1 MIRRMSCSKGRE
13 TGTRKH
19 QPVGHIRIQT
29 LQTRSVDHERWNQNR
44 SMSVACWS
52 NTCWSKDSQACR
64 VLIESHCRVSVDHA
78 TSKERAVWFGFRRQM
93 QQEPRKSR
101 QRRQKHKYSMILCYG
116 AFINVQRRDLTGQ
129 TALKVKPLY
138 ESISVQ
144 APVSLDKTTCIKR
157 DSLSTFDHKLDMT
170 GRDPLFQGMVSWTS
184 MEVYLRWAAGSR
196 VIGMQNALCTDAT
209 HTHKT
214 HLQGWLWESW
224 QHERMY

>member
-1 MIRRMSCSKGRE
+1 
-13 TGTRKH
+13 
-19 QPVGHIRIQT
+19 
-29 LQTRSVDHERWNQNR
+29 
-44 SMSVACWS
+44 
-52 NTCWSKDSQACR
+52 
-64 VLIESHCRVSVDHA
+64 
-78 TSKERAVWFGFRRQM
+78 
-93 QQEPRKSR
+93 
-101 QRRQKHKYSMILCYG
+101 
-116 AFINVQRRDLTGQ
+116 VQRRDLTGQ

-214 HLQGWLWESW
+214 HLQGWL
-224 QHERMY
+224 

>member
-1 MIRRMSCSKGRE
+1 
-13 TGTRKH
+13 
-19 QPVGHIRIQT
+19 
-29 LQTRSVDHERWNQNR
+29 
-44 SMSVACWS
+44 
-52 NTCWSKDSQACR
+52 
-64 VLIESHCRVSVDHA
+64 
-78 TSKERAVWFGFRRQM
+78 M

-170 GRDPLFQGMVSWTS
+170 GPDPLFQGMVSWTS

-196 VIGMQNALCTDAT
+196 VIGMQNALRTDAT
-209 HTHKT
+209 HTHKLLCHHPGGPQAVT
-214 HLQGWLWESW
+214 EVTICPRRVDRGAVSFCNLGC
-224 QHERMY
+224 R